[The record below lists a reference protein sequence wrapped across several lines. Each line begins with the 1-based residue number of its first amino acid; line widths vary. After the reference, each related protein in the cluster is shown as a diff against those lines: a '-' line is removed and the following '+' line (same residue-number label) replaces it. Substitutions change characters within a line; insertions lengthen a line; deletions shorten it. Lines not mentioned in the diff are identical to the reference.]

1 MAMDAQ
7 SSVEAMGRMVYAM
20 AVVWFAPKVAAY
32 LTAKDPK
39 KESHLLIIDIQEM
52 LLWSQSC
59 AF

>member
-7 SSVEAMGRMVYAM
+7 SSVEDMGRMVHVM
-20 AVVWFAPKVAAY
+20 AVWFAPKVAAY